1 MKTKIREKKPEMR
14 KNEKLLIC
22 VCGPTA
28 SGKTSTAIEL
38 AQHFGTEIISADS
51 RQLYREM
58 TIGTAVPSVNELNV
72 VKHHFI
78 HTHSIHDNYTAGDYA
93 REAGGLIRELF
104 KKRDVLILAGG
115 TGFFV
120 NALLYGFDEPAA
132 KDAELRNTLNQ
143 LYAEGGID
151 ALHERALA
159 EGAKMNTLTDPQNPQ
174 RVIRAIEKA
183 LLPKTAKDTIGLT
196 GQVNAKGFVLSWP
209 REELYARIEQRVD
222 EMMEVGLLEEVEEL
236 HPFKRLN
243 ALNTVGYSE
252 LLRHLDDEL
261 ELQEAIDLIK
271 RNTRR
276 YAKRQMTWYRNKTAF
291 KEVESPFAES
301 ILKQLS

>member
-1 MKTKIREKKPEMR
+1 MK

-51 RQLYREM
+51 RQIYREM
-58 TIGTAVPSVNELNV
+58 SIGTAVPSANELNA

-78 HTHSIHDNYTAGDYA
+78 HSHSIHDNFTAGDYV
-93 REAGGLIRELF
+93 RDAGELIRDLF
-104 KKRDVLILAGG
+104 KKCDTLILAGG

-132 KDAELRNTLNQ
+132 KDGELRDELNQ
-143 LYAEGGID
+143 LHAEGGIE
-151 ALHERALA
+151 ALHERASAL
-159 EGAKMNTLTDPQNPQ
+159 GVNVDSLTDPQNPQ
-174 RVIRAIEKA
+174 RLIRAMEKSM
-183 LLPKTAKDTIGLT
+183 LPELGKEAVGLADE
-196 GQVNAKGFVLSWP
+196 VNVKGFVLTMP

-222 EMMEVGLLEEVEEL
+222 LMMNSGLLVEAKEL
-236 HPFKRLN
+236 HLFKRLN
-243 ALNTVGYSE
+243 ALSTVGYSE
-252 LLRHLDDEL
+252 LFSHLEGEL
-261 ELQEAIDLIK
+261 TLEQAIDLIK

-276 YAKRQMTWYRNKTAF
+276 YAKRQLTWFRNKTDF
-291 KEVESPFAES
+291 SEVESPFTQN
-301 ILKQLS
+301 ILELLE